1 MAVAVLVVKW
11 KLSEFSMGWAR
22 RAESMPTGL
31 GLELTCKLSEHSA
44 GRLLEE
50 GMGITGTPLTGD
62 RLVLVATPSTGVD
75 FVLGLELSK
84 LSTEGTG
91 SSTGVGFVLAL
102 KLLEVST
109 GRGSQSND
117 RILDWIQT
125 SLDLV
130 GGLQSLVSGNTFS
143 NAERCIQ

>member
-1 MAVAVLVVKW
+1 
-11 KLSEFSMGWAR
+11 
-22 RAESMPTGL
+22 MPTGL

-50 GMGITGTPLTGD
+50 GMGITSTPLTGD

-75 FVLGLELSK
+75 FVLVLELSK

-130 GGLQSLVSGNTFS
+130 GGLQSLFSGNTFS